1 MSGPIVIR
9 RGCTIGYL
17 CHTCEECGRDVV
29 VRCQGLLTFGP
40 GVRIEDEKA
49 LRRSVFKK
57 CTRPGLCDWHDL
69 PISGSREF
77 TLLRDALDEF
87 FWNSRLMFN
96 VILRNDQTLSP
107 WDFHDLST
115 TMHLIRARMLRF
127 PGESRQQII
136 RRWREDWEGG
146 TPDSNEMRR
155 DLGRLQT
162 TLPNPDLR
170 EGVVVKCRLGTA
182 DSFPLM
188 KFGRL
193 MVEAV
198 NSVVKGL
205 PRTSTQDALVAEIAL
220 RLGRSPGAATAPNE
234 RKWNVWRFAAG
245 ALVPKPAKNH
255 SPFFFASEAGA
266 VAAEWRRP
274 A

>member
-1 MSGPIVIR
+1 VHCI
-9 RGCTIGYL
+9 
-17 CHTCEECGRDVV
+17 
-29 VRCQGLLTFGP
+29 GLLTFGP
-40 GVRIEDEKA
+40 GATPQDEKA
-49 LRRSVFKK
+49 LRHSIFRY
-57 CTRPGLCDWHDL
+57 CADPGLGDWHRL
-69 PISGSREF
+69 PCPGSTGF
-77 TLLRDALDEF
+77 TLLRDALDRF
-87 FWNSRLMFN
+87 FRDPRLEFN
-96 VILRNDQTLSP
+96 VLLRQVPDPAPREVRDLFAMKHLLRN
-107 WDFHDLST
+107 
-115 TMHLIRARMLRF
+115 RMMRF
-127 PGESRQQII
+127 PGCSKQLVI
-136 RRWREDWEGG
+136 RRLRDDWEGYP
-146 TPDSNEMRR
+146 PDSNALRR
-155 DLGRLQT
+155 DLEHLQT